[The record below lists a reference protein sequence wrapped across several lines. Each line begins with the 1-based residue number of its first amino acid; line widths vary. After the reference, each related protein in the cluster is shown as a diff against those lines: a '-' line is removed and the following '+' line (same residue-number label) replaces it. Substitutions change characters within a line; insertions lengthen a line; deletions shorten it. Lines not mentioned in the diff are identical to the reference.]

1 MGATLHGRLVTLR
14 PLTAADTDRLR
25 KIRALPGVVRWWRA
39 LEDDFPAADEPDAVR
54 FAVEHAGTVVG
65 MIQYAE
71 ENEPDYRHAGIDVFL
86 DPAVHGRGL
95 GLDAI
100 LALAVHLVRDRGHHR
115 LTIDPAA
122 ANEVAIACYAA
133 AGFRPVGVMRAYERD
148 RDGGAWHDGL
158 LMDALADEIL
168 AAAARR
174 GVPA

>member
-1 MGATLHGRLVTLR
+1 ML
-14 PLTAADTDRLR
+14 
-25 KIRALPGVVRWWRA
+25 RWWRA

-115 LTIDPAA
+115 SDASTPRPPTRRRSPAT
-122 ANEVAIACYAA
+122 
-133 AGFRPVGVMRAYERD
+133 RRRAS
-148 RDGGAWHDGL
+148 APS
-158 LMDALADEIL
+158 A
-168 AAAARR
+168 
-174 GVPA
+174 

>member
-1 MGATLHGRLVTLR
+1 
-14 PLTAADTDRLR
+14 
-25 KIRALPGVVRWWRA
+25 
-39 LEDDFPAADEPDAVR
+39 
-54 FAVEHAGTVVG
+54 

-148 RDGGAWHDGL
+148 GDGGAWHDGL
-158 LMDALADEIL
+158 LMDALADEVL

-174 GVPA
+174 GVPT